1 MFPSIRDLD
10 RSLAYSLTPLTLLP
24 CRTLIDVQ
32 TPLKGTKAFSALA
45 LLSGLSLAVSPVL
58 LSAQSSPAP
67 AVAPS
72 AKTSNTISGPPAN
85 PGIFPLSQIRPGM
98 TGTAWTVFQGSVP
111 EPMQVEI
118 LGILRSARGP
128 GQDMILAR
136 LHGDKPE
143 YTGVVEGMSGSP
155 VYVDGKLAGSLSY
168 RIGQFAKEPIA
179 GITPIEQ
186 MLQVSG
192 IPVRDIPGSDLR
204 IPDSQIGAQ
213 TPAAPDSS
221 LDASDFAANQN
232 PLVSD
237 ATKIQPGDISFQPLA
252 AGDMSF
258 QPLDTPLV
266 MSGFLPEAI
275 RFWQQQ
281 TASTSLSP
289 VAAGGSLAGSSAGIV
304 GSPAGISSASSA
316 PSATNPDPATSAHPA
331 LVPGSAVSM
340 QIIRGDLEVSAT
352 CTVTWIDNLTD
363 PKQLLA
369 CGHPVLGAGPVSM
382 PMTTADVVVTLAS
395 PLNSFKIIN
404 TGVTVGAFTQ
414 DRESAIRGVFG
425 AQAHMIPVH
434 LALDFPDGPRK
445 LNVDVIDL
453 PSITPLAVQVV
464 VYNSLLESNENSEA
478 LSYHVT
484 GSVDV
489 AGFPPFPLDLWAPS
503 GQQAPAS
510 MMAALLTGNQFT
522 RLYSNGAR
530 HGVVRS
536 VDLHV
541 EAIPRQVSVILDQV
555 RIAST
560 DIAHAGDTVEIEA
573 SLRPSHQP
581 ERNVRIAI
589 KLPARLASGN
599 LRLLVSDAATLDRTL
614 NQPHLSTSPDDL
626 STVLALARDQHA
638 ADRVYVSLLAPE
650 TQGELRGQTL
660 PSLPLSVANALEPLR
675 NTSDAGLNG
684 ESAELIGEAPAGGVL
699 TGYSI
704 LNLHIEP
711 GGLN

>member
-1 MFPSIRDLD
+1 
-10 RSLAYSLTPLTLLP
+10 
-24 CRTLIDVQ
+24 
-32 TPLKGTKAFSALA
+32 
-45 LLSGLSLAVSPVL
+45 
-58 LSAQSSPAP
+58 
-67 AVAPS
+67 
-72 AKTSNTISGPPAN
+72 
-85 PGIFPLSQIRPGM
+85 M
-98 TGTAWTVFQGSVP
+98 TGTAWTVFQGSAP

-155 VYVDGKLAGSLSY
+155 VYIDGKLAGSLSY
-168 RIGQFAKEPIA
+168 RIGQFSKEPIA

-186 MLQVSG
+186 MLQVSN
-192 IPVRDIPGSDLR
+192 IPAHDIPAGDLP
-204 IPDSQIGAQ
+204 IPDTQIGAKT
-213 TPAAPDSS
+213 TPAAPGSS
-221 LDASDFAANQN
+221 LDTTNSAANQN
-232 PLVSD
+232 PL
-237 ATKIQPGDISFQPLA
+237 AAGDMNFQPLA
-252 AGDMSF
+252 EGDMSF

-281 TASTSLSP
+281 TAGTSLSP
-289 VAAGGSLAGSSAGIV
+289 VAAGGSLASGASVQSTSSSG
-304 GSPAGISSASSA
+304 PKASS
-316 PSATNPDPATSAHPA
+316 HPT

-340 QIIRGDLEVSAT
+340 QLIRGDLEVSAT
-352 CTVTWIDNLTD
+352 CTVTWIDNLTA
-363 PKQLLA
+363 PTQLLA

-382 PMTTADVVVTLAS
+382 PMTTAVVVVTLAS

-404 TGVTVGAFTQ
+404 TGVTIGAFTQ

-445 LNVDVIDL
+445 LNVDVMDL

-464 VYNSLLESNENSEA
+464 LYDSLLQSNENSEA

-484 GSVDV
+484 GSIDV

-503 GQQAPAS
+503 GQQVPAS

-530 HGVVRS
+530 QGVVRS
-536 VDLHV
+536 VNLHV
-541 EAIPRQVSVILDQV
+541 EAIPRQVSVTLDQA

-560 DIAHAGDTVEIEA
+560 DIAHAGDTIEIEA

-614 NQPHLSTSPDDL
+614 NQPRLSASPDDL

-699 TGYSI
+699 TGFSI